1 MKTFVRIF
9 FKDGGF
15 GRWIDIPMPEGN
27 SFPQFMSQARFEG
40 HIQSALA
47 YIPLDQIK
55 IAVEIK
61 TQEAVPT
68 MDFTKAHLQ

>member
-9 FKDGGF
+9 LNEGGF
-15 GRWIDIPMPEGN
+15 HRWIDIPMSEGT
-27 SFPQFMSQARFEG
+27 SFPQFMAQARFEG

-47 YIPLDQIK
+47 YIPLDQVK
-55 IAVEIK
+55 LAVEVK
-61 TQEAVPT
+61 LQEAMPT